1 LEQQLK
7 DDGGAGTAGPTPA
20 VSISHNQHGN
30 SFIEFAVPVIFW
42 SSDRG
47 VLSDV
52 SVLNLQLL
60 RIGRINAVIMPVL
73 ATLICILLVG
83 YHLKD
88 PTQDGQVCP
97 RRL

>member
-1 LEQQLK
+1 M
-7 DDGGAGTAGPTPA
+7 
-20 VSISHNQHGN
+20 
-30 SFIEFAVPVIFW
+30 
-42 SSDRG
+42 
-47 VLSDV
+47 
-52 SVLNLQLL
+52 LNLQLL

>member
-1 LEQQLK
+1 M
-7 DDGGAGTAGPTPA
+7 
-20 VSISHNQHGN
+20 
-30 SFIEFAVPVIFW
+30 
-42 SSDRG
+42 
-47 VLSDV
+47 LS
-52 SVLNLQLL
+52 LQLL

-97 RRL
+97 RARDQIPWLDREAENFSLIVYIFIARPSVSCS